1 IRGLLDLTDN
11 IRAEVTAEHRID
23 PPPQVVRHDGDDP
36 YLVVAADKGTA
47 EFSDFANA
55 ISAEYGYWL
64 GDAFA
69 SGGSVGYDHKAMG
82 ITPRGVWEL
91 VKRHFRELGVDIQAA
106 DFTIVGVGDMSGDV
120 FGNGMLQSRH
130 IRLLGAFNHLHI
142 FIDPA
147 SEPAGSYAERKLL
160 FELPR
165 SSWADYDPR
174 LISPGGGVFE
184 RSAKSIPVSAE
195 MRRAFAIAEDHLT
208 PAELI
213 QRLLTAQVDLLFF
226 GGIGSFVK
234 ARSETHAQVGDK
246 ANDALRADGEAVYAR
261 VIGEGANLGVTQRG
275 RIAYAQKGGRIDT
288 DAIDNSAGVSMS
300 DHEVNIKIL
309 LGQAIATGALGA
321 HEREPLLAQLKDDV
335 AVLVLRDNYLQGQ
348 ALSVAEAKGPAAINR
363 QVLLIREH
371 EKTGRLDRAL
381 EFLPDD
387 EEIAA
392 RAAAH
397 RGLTRPELAVLLAYS
412 KMSLDRELLQSDLPD
427 APELVA
433 ELLTYFPSALRE
445 RFPAQIATHPLHRE
459 ITATLLTNDLVN
471 RAGITF
477 INELQTRSGR
487 PAPEIARAYRIV
499 REAFALPPLWAE
511 IEALDNK
518 VAVALQSEMLI
529 DIAGVVEHAAAWLLR
544 SERLG
549 MAAETSRF
557 TPAVAGLAANLAD
570 LLPASERAVM
580 VSRGERL
587 AAAGVPPPLAARIAG
602 VIFLTTAFE
611 IGDLAGRAGQPV
623 ERAAR
628 TFYGVGASF
637 ALAELRAAAPPLP
650 PT

>member
-1 IRGLLDLTDN
+1 
-11 IRAEVTAEHRID
+11 
-23 PPPQVVRHDGDDP
+23 
-36 YLVVAADKGTA
+36 
-47 EFSDFANA
+47 
-55 ISAEYGYWL
+55 
-64 GDAFA
+64 
-69 SGGSVGYDHKAMG
+69 
-82 ITPRGVWEL
+82 
-91 VKRHFRELGVDIQAA
+91 
-106 DFTIVGVGDMSGDV
+106 
-120 FGNGMLQSRH
+120 
-130 IRLLGAFNHLHI
+130 
-142 FIDPA
+142 
-147 SEPAGSYAERKLL
+147 
-160 FELPR
+160 
-165 SSWADYDPR
+165 
-174 LISPGGGVFE
+174 
-184 RSAKSIPVSAE
+184 
-195 MRRAFAIAEDHLT
+195 
-208 PAELI
+208 
-213 QRLLTAQVDLLFF
+213 
-226 GGIGSFVK
+226 
-234 ARSETHAQVGDK
+234 
-246 ANDALRADGEAVYAR
+246 

-321 HEREPLLAQLKDDV
+321 HEREPLLAQMKDEV
-335 AVLVLRDNYLQGQ
+335 AALVLRDNYLQGQ
-348 ALSVAEAKGPAAINR
+348 ALSVAEARGPAAFNR
-363 QVLLIREH
+363 QVLLIREL
-371 EKTGRLDRAL
+371 EKAGRLDQAL

-433 ELLTYFPSALRE
+433 ELLTYFPSALRK

-477 INELQTRSGR
+477 INEMQTRTGR

-511 IEALDNK
+511 IEALDSK
-518 VAVALQSEMLI
+518 VAAALQSEMLL

-544 SERLG
+544 SEGLG
-549 MAAETSRF
+549 MAAEESRF

-570 LLPASERAVM
+570 LLPAGERALM

-611 IGDLAGRAGQPV
+611 IGDLAAGAGQPV

-637 ALAELRAAAPPLP
+637 ALDELRAAARRLP
-650 PT
+650 TDTLWQKAAVETLIDDSYALQAEVAERMLQSAGGAEAPIVAWTTAHAGTLAPAEGLARELRTAANPDLAMLFVASRQLRQALG

>member
-1 IRGLLDLTDN
+1 
-11 IRAEVTAEHRID
+11 
-23 PPPQVVRHDGDDP
+23 
-36 YLVVAADKGTA
+36 
-47 EFSDFANA
+47 
-55 ISAEYGYWL
+55 
-64 GDAFA
+64 
-69 SGGSVGYDHKAMG
+69 M
-82 ITPRGVWEL
+82 
-91 VKRHFRELGVDIQAA
+91 
-106 DFTIVGVGDMSGDV
+106 
-120 FGNGMLQSRH
+120 
-130 IRLLGAFNHLHI
+130 
-142 FIDPA
+142 
-147 SEPAGSYAERKLL
+147 
-160 FELPR
+160 
-165 SSWADYDPR
+165 
-174 LISPGGGVFE
+174 
-184 RSAKSIPVSAE
+184 
-195 MRRAFAIAEDHLT
+195 
-208 PAELI
+208 
-213 QRLLTAQVDLLFF
+213 
-226 GGIGSFVK
+226 
-234 ARSETHAQVGDK
+234 
-246 ANDALRADGEAVYAR
+246 
-261 VIGEGANLGVTQRG
+261 
-275 RIAYAQKGGRIDT
+275 
-288 DAIDNSAGVSMS
+288 
-300 DHEVNIKIL
+300 
-309 LGQAIATGALGA
+309 
-321 HEREPLLAQLKDDV
+321 
-335 AVLVLRDNYLQGQ
+335 
-348 ALSVAEAKGPAAINR
+348 
-363 QVLLIREH
+363 
-371 EKTGRLDRAL
+371 
-381 EFLPDD
+381 
-387 EEIAA
+387 
-392 RAAAH
+392 
-397 RGLTRPELAVLLAYS
+397 LLAYS

-459 ITATLLTNDLVN
+459 ITATLLTNDLIN

-518 VAVALQSEMLI
+518 VAATLQSEMLL

-587 AAAGVPPPLAARIAG
+587 AAAGVPPPLTARIAA

-637 ALAELRAAAPPLP
+637 ALDELRAAARRLP
-650 PT
+650 TNTLWQKAAVETLIDDSYALQAEVAERMLQSAGGAEAPIVAWTTVHAAALAPVEGLARELRTAANPDLAMLFVVSRQLRQALG